1 MIQSYTNR
9 FNICLY
15 HHVSQ
20 HRNSL
25 TTNSAQKYLYNSVIS
40 LTQANRYSLSMAR
53 LILIFV

>member
-9 FNICLY
+9 FNQHLY
-15 HHVSQ
+15 Q
-20 HRNSL
+20 HISHNRNTL